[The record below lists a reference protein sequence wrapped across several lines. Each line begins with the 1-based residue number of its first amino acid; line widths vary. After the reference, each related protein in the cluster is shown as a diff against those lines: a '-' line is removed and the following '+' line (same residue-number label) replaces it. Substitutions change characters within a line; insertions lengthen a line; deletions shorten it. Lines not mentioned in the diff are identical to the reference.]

1 MLRRLANAA
10 LKFANV
16 LATVVIAVALVVL
29 LRAVFTGAGDV
40 PSVDGYSVLR
50 TLTGSME
57 PAIPVHSLVVVQEV
71 DPSTLEVG
79 DIITFRSTDAG
90 LEGALNTHRIADI
103 EQDSAGSELFR
114 TKGDANAVEDA
125 SLVAPE
131 NVVGKVVYVSAA
143 LGVVVSLL
151 SNPLVFFPVIVV
163 PLAIL
168 LVFEILKMVRA
179 VRETSRAQEE
189 EALRAAVEALRA
201 KRQREIET
209 SGAPSDACD
218 SSERPTE
225 DAPSAANGQQGTIEH
240 AGEPFF
246 EGAACESRDAKP
258 AAEDGAENSGASR
271 SYNDRS

>member
-40 PSVDGYSVLR
+40 PSIGGYSVLR

-90 LEGALNTHRIADI
+90 LEGALNTHRIAGI
-103 EQDSAGSELFR
+103 EQSAAGSELFR

-168 LVFEILKMVRA
+168 LVFEISKMVRA

-201 KRQREIET
+201 KRQREIEA
-209 SGAPSDACD
+209 SGAPNDACE
-218 SSERPTE
+218 SLGRLTE
-225 DAPSAANGQQGTIEH
+225 DAPSAANGQQGVIEH
-240 AGEPFF
+240 ASDPFF
-246 EGAACESRDAKP
+246 EGASCESRDAKP
-258 AAEDGAENSGASR
+258 AAEDGVENSGASR
-271 SYNDRS
+271 SCNDRS